1 MAERTLLRRT
11 AAHRWRTVA
20 WPKPSHLAAHIS
32 PVITERVHSA
42 PEQDERTTQGV
53 KSPHT
58 PQNTDTSTG
67 RLEATCRSQS
77 SRREDRPQRR
87 QRSGHLCSGARPVS
101 TPAQLQRPSIPKLLT
116 RAPAFAFRW
125 ERQKGEPRR
134 ATQNE
139 RQMRSADK
147 TKRRGGHATSRT
159 RAQACSHAG
168 RSRIA
173 DGRFKEAPRKTK
185 TKLRREKPEQRERT
199 KEHLHAQ
206 QRQRM
211 FGLARCGRSVASR
224 SRPSRRRRRE

>member
-1 MAERTLLRRT
+1 MSFAKQPKRRAT
-11 AAHRWRTVA
+11 AA
-20 WPKPSHLAAHIS
+20 
-32 PVITERVHSA
+32 A
-42 PEQDERTTQGV
+42 PG
-53 KSPHT
+53 
-58 PQNTDTSTG
+58 
-67 RLEATCRSQS
+67 C
-77 SRREDRPQRR
+77 
-87 QRSGHLCSGARPVS
+87 GHLCSGARPVS

-185 TKLRREKPEQRERT
+185 NKITPRETGAARTDERT
-199 KEHLHAQ
+199 PTRTTAAADVWARAMRPLCGEPKPPKQTEATRVTMTAAALH
-206 QRQRM
+206 
-211 FGLARCGRSVASR
+211 
-224 SRPSRRRRRE
+224 